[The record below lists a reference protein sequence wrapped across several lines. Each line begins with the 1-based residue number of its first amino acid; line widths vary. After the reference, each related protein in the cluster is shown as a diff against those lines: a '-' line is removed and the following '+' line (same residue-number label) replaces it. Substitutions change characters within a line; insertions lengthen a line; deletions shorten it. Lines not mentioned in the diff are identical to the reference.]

1 MKSAD
6 LTALTFI
13 ADKKRH
19 ISPKVTKEA
28 KRGWNLYEYA
38 IRISMYG

>member
-19 ISPKVTKEA
+19 ISPKVTQAE
-28 KRGWNLYEYA
+28 GIDN
-38 IRISMYG
+38 S